1 MTDTRFFQVGEHSAI
16 ARLLLAFLGT
26 AGLFYVNI
34 MPALVAGLIDGLG
47 FSNREA
53 GLVGSAN
60 VYGAALGALCA
71 VFLVRKL
78 PWRASCVCLFLG
90 LIAIDSA
97 SILVSNATVMTGLR
111 FVHGFTGGLSVGI
124 AFSVMARTS
133 EADKTFGYLL
143 VVQYSLGGLGIML
156 LPPLVPEYG
165 TWVLFAA
172 LIGFS
177 GVTLCMVPFL
187 PAYPQPEKAVQS
199 VSDDK
204 AGVQVLPLALTLAA
218 LFLFQAANMG
228 LFAYIIGMGRHYG
241 LEQDFIGTWLA
252 IASWVG
258 VLGSV
263 LVIFLS
269 IRFGRFKPLAAGIC
283 VTILGTVLLHWS
295 GIPWAYALANCAV
308 GITWAFVIPYL
319 LGMCAAFD
327 QSGQTAALG
336 GFASKMGLASGP
348 AVAALLMTGDSYTL
362 IINVA
367 VAGLFLCLLV
377 MAMPALRLDRQAEQA
392 VSDESS
398 DGLIETQPA

>member
-1 MTDTRFFQVGEHSAI
+1 MVQQAEQVMPAGKGVFGLPVVKDHGAV

-34 MPALVAGLIDGLG
+34 MPALVSGLIDGLG

-60 VYGAALGALCA
+60 VYGAAMGALSA
-71 VFLVRKL
+71 VFLVKRL
-78 PWRASCVCLFLG
+78 PWRASCVGLFCG
-90 LIAIDSA
+90 LICIDA
-97 SILVSNATVMTGLR
+97 LSILVGDAALMTGLR
-111 FVHGFTGGLSVGI
+111 FVHGFVGGLSVGI
-124 AFSVMARTS
+124 AFSVMARTT

-177 GVTLCMVPFL
+177 TVTLCMVPFL
-187 PAYPQPEKAVQS
+187 PAYPRPHVVLQETPGK
-199 VSDDK
+199 SDVIRV
-204 AGVQVLPLALTLAA
+204 GPLVLTLGA

-228 LFAYIIGMGRHYG
+228 LFAYIIGMGRFYG
-241 LEQDFIGTWLA
+241 LEQAFIGTWLA

-263 LVIFLS
+263 LVILMS
-269 IRFGRFKPLAAGIC
+269 IRFGRFKPLAGGIL
-283 VTILGTVLLHWS
+283 VTIAGTFLLHWS
-295 GIPWAYALANCAV
+295 GTPWLYALANCGV

-327 QSGQTAALG
+327 PSGQTAALG

-367 VAGLFLCLLV
+367 VLGLVLCLLI
-377 MAMPALRLDRQAEQA
+377 MAQPALLLDKDT
-392 VSDESS
+392 V
-398 DGLIETQPA
+398 

>member
-1 MTDTRFFQVGEHSAI
+1 MNEQNGSAARDPGGRVFGIVPVGEHSAI

-34 MPALVAGLIDGLG
+34 MPALVSGLIDGLG

-60 VYGAALGALCA
+60 MYGAAVGAIVA
-71 VFLVRKL
+71 VFLVKKV

-90 LIAIDSA
+90 LITLDSL
-97 SILVSNATVMTGLR
+97 SMLVSDAVLMTGLR
-111 FVHGFTGGLSVGI
+111 FVHGCVGGMSVGI
-124 AFSVMARTS
+124 AFSVMARTT

-156 LPPLVPEYG
+156 LPPLVPEFG

-172 LIGFS
+172 LITFS
-177 GVTLCMVPFL
+177 AITLCMVPFL
-187 PAYPQPEKAVQS
+187 PDYPQR
-199 VSDDK
+199 DK
-204 AGVQVLPLALTLAA
+204 IVASTDNDANAIQRFPLALTLAA

-228 LFAYIIGMGRHYG
+228 LFAYIIGMGRYYG
-241 LEQDFIGTWLA
+241 LEQAFIGTWLA
-252 IASWVG
+252 IASWAG
-258 VLGSV
+258 VLGSM

-269 IRFGRFKPLAAGIC
+269 IRYGRFMPLAAGILI
-283 VTILGTVLLHWS
+283 TTLGTFLLHWS
-295 GIPWAYALANCAV
+295 GVPWIYALANFGV

-327 QSGQTAALG
+327 ASGQTAALG

-348 AVAALLMTGDSYTL
+348 AVAALFMTGDSYTL
-362 IINVA
+362 IINIA
-367 VAGLFLCLLV
+367 VGGLLLCLLV
-377 MAMPALRLDRQAEQA
+377 MSMPALLLDKSAA
-392 VSDESS
+392 
-398 DGLIETQPA
+398 

>member
-1 MTDTRFFQVGEHSAI
+1 VFGLNPVDEHGAT

-34 MPALVAGLIDGLG
+34 MPALVSGLIDGLG

-60 VYGAALGALCA
+60 MYGAAVGALCA
-71 VFLVRKL
+71 VFLVKKV

-90 LIAIDSA
+90 LITIDSL
-97 SILVSNATVMTGLR
+97 SMLVNDALLMTGLR
-111 FVHGFTGGLSVGI
+111 FVHGCVGGMSVGI
-124 AFSVMARTS
+124 AFSVMARTV

-156 LPPLVPEYG
+156 LPPLVPEFG

-177 GVTLCMVPFL
+177 ATTLCMVPFL
-187 PAYPQPEKAVQS
+187 PDYPQP
-199 VSDDK
+199 DK
-204 AGVQVLPLALTLAA
+204 AAVTAGGDVSGVRLVPLALTLGA

-228 LFAYIIGMGRHYG
+228 LFAYIIGMGRYYG
-241 LEQDFIGTWLA
+241 LDQAFIGTWLA

-269 IRFGRFKPLAAGIC
+269 IRYGRFRPLAAGIV
-283 VTILGTVLLHWS
+283 VTVLGTFLLHWS
-295 GIPWAYALANCAV
+295 GIPWVYALANCGV

-327 QSGQTAALG
+327 PSGQTAALG

-348 AVAALLMTGDSYTL
+348 AVAALLMTGDNYTL
-362 IINVA
+362 IINIA
-367 VAGLFLCLLV
+367 VGGLLLCMSV
-377 MAMPALRLDRQAEQA
+377 MTVPALLLDKTA
-392 VSDESS
+392 D
-398 DGLIETQPA
+398 